1 MKYFSEITEQ
11 MYDTIEE
18 LSEAERQ
25 ENEKREKEL
34 EREKEYNR
42 DLIELKEAQEKYLDA
57 FDAFCRK
64 WNIKSSISSG
74 TACISSSVSVT
85 PSAAFVVCRTDGK
98 YSRSCERHP
107 QHSCRHITITN

>member
-64 WNIKSSISSG
+64 WNGYSKI
-74 TACISSSVSVT
+74 SVT
-85 PSAAFVVCRTDGK
+85 PSATFVVCRTDGK
-98 YSRSCERHP
+98 YRQSCERHP
-107 QHSCRHITITN
+107 RHSYRHFTITY